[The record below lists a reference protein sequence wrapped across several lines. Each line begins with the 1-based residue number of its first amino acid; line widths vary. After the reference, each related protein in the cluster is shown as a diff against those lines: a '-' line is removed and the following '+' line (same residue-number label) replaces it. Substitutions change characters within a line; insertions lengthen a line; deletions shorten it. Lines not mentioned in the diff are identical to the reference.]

1 MLYPRSTLA
10 CLCALLLGLAAGH
23 AADDARSLL
32 VTQSPESESTVYFT
46 NLEIGA
52 MLFYNSGFYG
62 QRSVIANVEAGYIW
76 NGHDVFDRSQIPAEL
91 GVSSAVTQYVAD
103 ASITPEY
110 DFHATMVGHVLAG
123 TGYTTEN
130 GGQFIYDGSDILPF
144 VKAGIAPFAE
154 LWSGAIATSFSS
166 EDIGSFSTT
175 TESTLT
181 PYRTFFRGI
190 NGRKADVIN
199 SSWGGYDP
207 GANADTTR
215 TIDALARENSTV
227 VFVVS
232 AGNSGDFPVSAPGSG
247 YNNITVGSVGGTH
260 FLTPSDFSS
269 REAVDFYNPATG
281 ETITGVRAA
290 VDIAAPGED
299 LFLAAYLGKTGSL
312 ASLTDVVQDISPTD
326 LYFLRQSGTS
336 FAAPIVAGGI
346 GLLKDVVHYYEEN
359 GVPISAYT
367 LDTRVVK
374 SVLMAGA
381 TRTEG
386 WNNGQ
391 TDQNGIVTTT
401 QSLDYAT
408 GAGAMNLEKTADIYL
423 LSGTRDVAG
432 LGGDSIS
439 AKGWDYGQLAE
450 GGANE
455 YRFADAF
462 TGQVELTISLNWFT
476 GTDFDENDIGQSLSF
491 ANLNL
496 EVWQIINGALTNKV
510 AESISLYN
518 NTEFLRIALDNPGE
532 YAIRVAFLGMI
543 YDLDPS
549 ANNTDYALAW
559 QTETVPEPSTW
570 LLMVFG
576 LAAAIAF
583 RQRAIC
589 IQVSRR

>member
-1 MLYPRSTLA
+1 M
-10 CLCALLLGLAAGH
+10 LLGLGAGH
-23 AADDARSLL
+23 ADENARSLL
-32 VTQSPESESTVYFT
+32 ITQQVGTNNLTTNYFT
-46 NLEIGA
+46 NEVVGA
-52 MLFYNSGFYG
+52 MLFYNEGFYG

-76 NGHDVFDRSQIPAEL
+76 NVHEVFDRSQIPAEL
-91 GVSSAVTQYVAD
+91 GVSAAVTHYVAD

-123 TGYTTEN
+123 TGYTAEN
-130 GGQFIYDGSDILPF
+130 GGQFDYGAADVSPF

-154 LWSGAIATSFSS
+154 LWSGAIATSFSP

-175 TESTLT
+175 TEATLS

-190 NGRKADVIN
+190 AGRKADVIN
-199 SSWGGYDP
+199 SSWGGDDP
-207 GANADTTR
+207 GATAETTR

-227 VFVVS
+227 AFVVS

-260 FLTPSDFSS
+260 FLTPSVFSS
-269 REAVDFYNPATG
+269 REAVDFYNPAKG
-281 ETITGVRAA
+281 ETIAGVRAA
-290 VDIAAPGED
+290 VDIAAPGEN
-299 LFLAAYLGKTGSL
+299 LALAAYLGKTGG
-312 ASLTDVVQDISPTD
+312 LTPRTDLVQDVSPSD
-326 LYFLRQSGTS
+326 LYFPGMSGTS
-336 FAAPIVAGGI
+336 FSAPIVAGGI

-359 GVPISAYT
+359 LVPLSAYT

-391 TDQNGIVTTT
+391 TEQNGVITTT

-423 LSGTRDVAG
+423 LSGTQDVAG
-432 LGGDSIS
+432 LGGGAIS
-439 AKGWDYGQLAE
+439 SKGWDYGQLAE

-455 YRFADAF
+455 YRFTDSF

-476 GTDFDENDIGQSLSF
+476 GMDFDENDIGRSLSF

-496 EVWQIINGALTNKV
+496 EVWQIIDGALGNKV

-518 NTEFLRIALDNPGE
+518 NAEFLRIALDTPGE

-543 YDLDPS
+543 YDLDPA
-549 ANNTDYALAW
+549 ANDTDYALAW
-559 QTETVPEPSTW
+559 QAEAVPEPAAW
-570 LLMVFG
+570 VLV
-576 LAAAIAF
+576 LAGVIVGWV
-583 RQRAIC
+583 I
-589 IQVSRR
+589 RRRLILA

>member
-1 MLYPRSTLA
+1 MLFPRSTLS
-10 CLCALLLGLAAGH
+10 CLCALLLGLTAGH
-23 AADDARSLL
+23 ADENARSFLI
-32 VTQSPESESTVYFT
+32 TQQYDGDTLAANLFT
-46 NLEIGA
+46 NEAVGA
-52 MLFYNSGFYG
+52 MLFYNEGFYG

-76 NGHDVFDRSQIPAEL
+76 NGHEVFDRSQVPAEF
-91 GVSSAVTQYVAD
+91 GASTAVTQYVAD

-123 TGYTTEN
+123 AGYTTSEA
-130 GGQFIYDGSDILPF
+130 GGQFTYAGM
-144 VKAGIAPFAE
+144 GIAPFAE

-166 EDIGSFSTT
+166 EDIGSFSVT
-175 TESTLT
+175 TESVLT
-181 PYRTFFRGI
+181 PYRSFFRGI
-190 NGRKADVIN
+190 EGRKADVIN

-207 GANADTTR
+207 GANAETTR

-227 VFVVS
+227 AFVVS
-232 AGNSGDFPVSAPGSG
+232 AGNSGDFPVSAPGSA

-269 REAVDFYNPATG
+269 RAAVDFYNPVTG
-281 ETITGVRAA
+281 ETIEGVRAA

-299 LFLAAYLGKTGSL
+299 LFLAAYLGKTGGL
-312 ASLTDVVQDISPTD
+312 ASLTDIVQDTSPTD

-359 GVPISAYT
+359 GVPLSAYT

-391 TDQNGIVTTT
+391 TELSGVITTT
-401 QSLDYAT
+401 QALDYAT
-408 GAGAMNLEKTADIYL
+408 GAGAMNLEKTAEIYL
-423 LSGTRDVAG
+423 ISGTKDVAG
-432 LGGDSIS
+432 LGGGAIS

-450 GGANE
+450 GSANE
-455 YRFADAF
+455 YRFTDSF

-476 GTDFDENDIGQSLSF
+476 GTDFDENDIGQALSF
-491 ANLNL
+491 SDLNL
-496 EVWQIINGALTNKV
+496 EVWRLIDGVLTTKV

-518 NTEFLRIALDNPGE
+518 NSEFLRVALDTPGD

-549 ANNTDYALAW
+549 ANDTDYAVAW
-559 QTETVPEPSTW
+559 QAETVPEPAAW
-570 LLMVFG
+570 MLLLVG
-576 LAAAIAF
+576 VIAM
-583 RQRAIC
+583 RALRRRAIR
-589 IQVSRR
+589 V

>member
-1 MLYPRSTLA
+1 MLFPRSTLS
-10 CLCALLLGLAAGH
+10 CLCALLLGLTAGH
-23 AADDARSLL
+23 ADENARSFLI
-32 VTQSPESESTVYFT
+32 TQQYDGDTLAANLFT
-46 NLEIGA
+46 NEAVGA
-52 MLFYNSGFYG
+52 MLFYNEGFYG

-76 NGHDVFDRSQIPAEL
+76 NGHEVFDRSQVPAEF
-91 GVSSAVTQYVAD
+91 GASTAVTQYVAD

-123 TGYTTEN
+123 AGYTTSEA
-130 GGQFIYDGSDILPF
+130 GGQFTYAGM
-144 VKAGIAPFAE
+144 GIAPFAE

-166 EDIGSFSTT
+166 EDIGSFSVT
-175 TESTLT
+175 TESVLT

-190 NGRKADVIN
+190 EGRKADVIN

-207 GANADTTR
+207 GANAETSR

-227 VFVVS
+227 AFVVS
-232 AGNSGDFPVSAPGSG
+232 AGNSGDFPVSAPGSA
-247 YNNITVGSVGGTH
+247 YNNITVGSVGGAH

-269 REAVDFYNPATG
+269 RAAVDFYNPVTG
-281 ETITGVRAA
+281 ETIEGVRAA

-299 LFLAAYLGKTGSL
+299 LFLAAYLGKTGGL
-312 ASLTDVVQDISPTD
+312 ASLTDIVQDASPTD

-359 GVPISAYT
+359 GVPLSAYT

-381 TRTEG
+381 SRTEG

-391 TDQNGIVTTT
+391 AELSGVITTT
-401 QSLDYAT
+401 QALDYAT
-408 GAGAMNLEKTADIYL
+408 GAGAMNLEKTSEIYL
-423 LSGTRDVAG
+423 ISGTKDVAG
-432 LGGDSIS
+432 LGGGAIS

-450 GGANE
+450 GSANE
-455 YRFADAF
+455 YRFTDSF
-462 TGQVELTISLNWFT
+462 EGEVELTISLNWFT
-476 GTDFDENDIGQSLSF
+476 GMDFDENDIGQALSF
-491 ANLNL
+491 ADLNL
-496 EVWQIINGALTNKV
+496 EVWRLVDGVLTTKV

-518 NTEFLRIALDNPGE
+518 NSEFLRVALDTPGD

-549 ANNTDYALAW
+549 ANDTDYAVAW
-559 QTETVPEPSTW
+559 QAETVPEPAAW
-570 LLMVFG
+570 VLLLVGVIAMW
-576 LAAAIAF
+576 AI
-583 RQRAIC
+583 RQRAIR
-589 IQVSRR
+589 V